1 VLRRMLLLGLFFV
14 GMAPVVGYSGVEARI
29 ARPPQT
35 DPIQH
40 IVILLRENHTYD
52 NLFGR
57 FPGGDGT
64 VMGRQIDGDK
74 VRLSRT
80 PEPTPL
86 VLGHTD
92 GAAQIAIN
100 RGGMDGFS
108 RMVNAVQDGR
118 RVALSQYQASD
129 IPNLWAYAKHFTLD
143 DHFFSTVAGPSFP
156 NHLALV
162 AGTSGGIVDDPV
174 FNSHHDWGCNASP
187 QGWVDAIDANTGMEH
202 VVHPCLPMNTL
213 ADELQS
219 RGISWGFY
227 SASPTNRT
235 GLWKA
240 ISTPHEV
247 GFWQHIRPE
256 SSFISDVQSGQL
268 PAVSWVMTSAKY
280 STASNFGVCPGE
292 NHVVT
297 QLNALMQSPLWY
309 STAAFVTWDDFGG
322 FYDHVPPPRFNDISY
337 GPRVPDIVISP
348 YARPRFIDHSRHDF
362 TSILRYVEDKYGLP
376 RLSEYDRH
384 AISIRDDLNFSQ
396 NPIPPVVLRVRPRCP
411 RADLGVAR

>member
-1 VLRRMLLLGLFFV
+1 VLRRLILLALFCV
-14 GMAPVVGYSGVEARI
+14 GMAPMLVYSGAEARI
-29 ARPPQT
+29 ARPPQA

-64 VMGRQIDGDK
+64 LTGRQIDGDK

-80 PEPTPL
+80 PEPTQL
-86 VLGHTD
+86 VLGHTN

-100 RGGMDGFS
+100 RGTMDGFG

-118 RVALSQYQASD
+118 QVALSQYRQSD
-129 IPNLWAYAKHFTLD
+129 IPNLWAYAQHFTLD

-162 AGTSGGIVDDPV
+162 AGTSAGIIDDPI

-187 QGWVDAIDANTGMEH
+187 QGWVDAIDPKTGNVHFVRPCVH
-202 VVHPCLPMNTL
+202 VTTL

-219 RGISWGFY
+219 RGISWGYY
-227 SASPTNRT
+227 STSPTDRM

-240 ISTPHEV
+240 VSATHAV
-247 GFWQHIRPE
+247 GFWRHFRPE
-256 SSFISDVQSGQL
+256 SSFIADVRSGRL
-268 PAVSWVMTSAKY
+268 PAVSWVVTSPKF
-280 STASNFGVCPGE
+280 STASNFGVCAGE
-292 NHVVT
+292 NHLVR

-309 STAAFVTWDDFGG
+309 NTAAFVTWDDFGG
-322 FYDHVPPPRFNDISY
+322 FYDHVAPPRFNQVSY

-348 YARPRFIDHSRHDF
+348 YARAGYIDHAQHDF
-362 TSILRYVEDKYGLP
+362 TSILRYIEDKYGLP
-376 RLSEYDRH
+376 RLSAYDRRT
-384 AISIRDDLNFSQ
+384 ISIGNDFSFAQ
-396 NPIPPVVLRVRPRCP
+396 NPIPPAVLQVRAGCP
-411 RADLGVAR
+411 RVSR